1 MDMTQGFG
9 LTLMAGAMA
18 GCNLVPMKWMKNWKW
33 ENFWLVYSLM
43 SLMVAPMALAFFLL
57 PGLGGVYASLPLS
70 SMVHP
75 FVYGAVWGIAQ
86 LGAGICVHRIGLGL
100 TGSILNGICAASGTF
115 IPLSIQHPEMLLRRT
130 GLMIMAGTLV
140 MAAGLGLCGWAGHA
154 REKATG
160 QIKSAGSG
168 YRAILALAIVSGFM
182 ASLLNIALAFG
193 GDIVEK
199 ARLAG
204 AAPTWAPFA
213 VWPVALAGGF
223 LTNAAYCLYLMSR
236 NQSWKNFSGGP
247 RELMNPVLA
256 GSLWMGSI
264 AIYSSGTTFLGI
276 LGVSIGWALYQIVTI
291 LTLNV
296 AGLLTGEWRQLE
308 LRISRVNLMGVAGL
322 SLAVILIGA
331 ANCSVR

>member
-1 MDMTQGFG
+1 
-9 LTLMAGAMA
+9 
-18 GCNLVPMKWMKNWKW
+18 
-33 ENFWLVYSLM
+33 
-43 SLMVAPMALAFFLL
+43 
-57 PGLGGVYASLPLS
+57 
-70 SMVHP
+70 
-75 FVYGAVWGIAQ
+75 
-86 LGAGICVHRIGLGL
+86 
-100 TGSILNGICAASGTF
+100 
-115 IPLSIQHPEMLLRRT
+115 
-130 GLMIMAGTLV
+130 

-168 YRAILALAIVSGFM
+168 YRAILALAVVSGFM

-247 RELMNPVLA
+247 RELMNSVLA

>member
-1 MDMTQGFG
+1 MGVAQGFG
-9 LTLMAGAMA
+9 LTLVAGVMAG
-18 GCNLVPMKWMKNWKW
+18 GNLVPMKWMKSWKW

-43 SLMVAPMALAFFLL
+43 ALVVSPAILAFLLL
-57 PGLGGVYASLPLS
+57 PDLGGVYTSLPLS
-70 SMVHP
+70 SMAKP

-115 IPLSIQHPEMLLRRT
+115 IPLSIQHSEMLLRRT
-130 GLMIMAGTLV
+130 GLVIMAGTIV

-168 YRAILALAIVSGFM
+168 YKVILVFALVSGFM

-204 AAPTWAPFA
+204 APPAWAPFA

-223 LTNAAYCLYLMSR
+223 LTNAAYCLYKMSR
-236 NQSWKNFSGGP
+236 NQTWRSFGGGT
-247 RELMNPVLA
+247 RETLNPLLA

-264 AIYSSGTTFLGI
+264 AVYSSATTFLGI
-276 LGVSIGWALYQIVTI
+276 LGVSIGWALFQIVMI
-291 LTLNV
+291 LTGNV
-296 AGLLTGEWRQLE
+296 AGLLTGEWRQME
-308 LRISRVNLMGVAGL
+308 PRISRANLMGVAVL
-322 SLAVILIGA
+322 FLAVILIGA
-331 ANCSVR
+331 ANYSVR